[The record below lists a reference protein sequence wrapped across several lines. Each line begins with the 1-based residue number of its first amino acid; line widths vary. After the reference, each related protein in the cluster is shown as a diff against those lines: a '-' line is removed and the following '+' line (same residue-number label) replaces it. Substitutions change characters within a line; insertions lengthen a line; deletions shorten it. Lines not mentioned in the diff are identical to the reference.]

1 MKKPE
6 NKLSKQL
13 IWLIG
18 LAFVLLFILLGLV
31 LPKMI
36 IPVAENNLYTYLRE
50 PLKLVNT
57 GNIDYKILDT
67 EIAYIYVV
75 GDEVVA
81 TDNFKDIIKVDSLN
95 TLLNKITDTYGKFTY
110 NHKNYY
116 YYTIKNDRVIKIAL
130 SDDSY
135 IVRLNTSVNSYIGIQ
150 IFREESRFKIFYLQ

>member
-57 GNIDYKILDT
+57 GNIDYKI
-67 EIAYIYVV
+67 E
-75 GDEVVA
+75 
-81 TDNFKDIIKVDSLN
+81 
-95 TLLNKITDTYGKFTY
+95 KIT
-110 NHKNYY
+110 
-116 YYTIKNDRVIKIAL
+116 IK
-130 SDDSY
+130 
-135 IVRLNTSVNSYIGIQ
+135 
-150 IFREESRFKIFYLQ
+150 